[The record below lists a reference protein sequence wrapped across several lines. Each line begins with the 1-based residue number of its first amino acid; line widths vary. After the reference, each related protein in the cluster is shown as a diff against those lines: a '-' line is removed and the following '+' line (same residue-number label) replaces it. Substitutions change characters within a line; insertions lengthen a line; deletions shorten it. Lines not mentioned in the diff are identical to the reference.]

1 MVMKIWVIFRVFNV
15 LCGIYK
21 NTMAI
26 NGYKILTNNANQ
38 LKLDDHYMSIYG
50 ITYTQHKNKVH
61 R

>member
-38 LKLDDHYMSIYG
+38 LKLDDHYVNLWNKIH
-50 ITYTQHKNKVH
+50 TKNQVH